1 MDVITISDLHYTI
14 EKKEILSGI
23 NFSIQENEKVALLGS
38 NGSGKSTIIDIIAD
52 NFSPTSGEVKV
63 YNNTFKKR
71 KKDIGVLYD
80 NSPFFPALKVK
91 ELISFATDIH
101 EIKEENSVVNQLKES
116 LGIEKINNSLFYALS
131 KGERKKVGIILSLI
145 HSPSLFIA
153 DEPTSFLDPSMRSKY
168 WKILFNRKDLTVLFT
183 THIWEEAEQYADK
196 VVFISE
202 GKQLLESDTVANYL
216 SDKYIAGT
224 KKIVVDAT
232 NDIKDKLTN
241 ATVVTYDEQHH
252 IFSEDFKNTLGIV
265 QQSINKYSLLEKGLE
280 DIYHYLISKNN

>member
-14 EKKEILSGI
+14 EKKEILNGI
-23 NFSIQENEKVALLGS
+23 DFSIQENEKVALLGS

-101 EIKEENSVVNQLKES
+101 EIKEENSIVNQLKES

-202 GKQLLESDTVANYL
+202 GRQLLKIDTVANYL
-216 SDKYIAGT
+216 SDKYIVGT

-232 NDIKDKLTN
+232 NAIKDKLPN

-252 IFSEDFKNTLGIV
+252 IFSEDFKGTLGIV